1 MTRKRKKGNRLS
13 SLTDDAGAV
22 TLQGAA
28 DVAPYAGTGA
38 FSYDSRG
45 RLTRDMTRGITRITY
60 NHLGLPVTV
69 TLSNGNSALFTYSGE
84 GEKLR
89 ALYTATD
96 MALFGQGATPVA
108 VLVTTRVDYRPG
120 HVYVGGGLAYAQ
132 VPGGYCTVSED
143 TLSAHMTVSDYRGD
157 VRSVIAE
164 DGRVEERNDYYPY
177 GMAFYSP
184 AASVQ
189 PWKHSGKEHESR
201 LGIHWLDFGARRLD
215 FAKGQWTTVD
225 PLCEKTPWQSP
236 YAYCGADP
244 VNYIDLHGDSISF
257 WGLLEYDRIIGAN
270 STEMIVKDLNA
281 LTGLNLYVDNN
292 MLKYQKDNN
301 GNPTINTNIS
311 SDGSASKMGS
321 ETARSLLISGIDN
334 EQTVEVNS
342 GKITGVPPGTNI
354 IGVNG
359 NQISKFLD
367 GTHGMDNRTLGW
379 GMVFMH
385 EFMHTT
391 VGGELKDCNLPW
403 QTGPVVDTMNIIRSE
418 LNIKGGN
425 YGLRMQYNAMNL
437 HSKNYLPFD
446 KVSAALLRSGFVPFT
461 KYISF

>member
-120 HVYVGGGLAYAQ
+120 RVYVGGGLAYAQ
-132 VPGGYCTVSED
+132 VPGGYCTVSAD

-244 VNYIDLHGDSISF
+244 VNKIDPDGKQVKPDSLAFQIILNTLSHEEQKYVILYNNGYIDS
-257 WGLLEYDRIIGAN
+257 DRLSQCKSQSN
-270 STEMIVKDLNA
+270 
-281 LTGLNLYVDNN
+281 
-292 MLKYQKDNN
+292 
-301 GNPTINTNIS
+301 
-311 SDGSASKMGS
+311 
-321 ETARSLLISGIDN
+321 
-334 EQTVEVNS
+334 
-342 GKITGVPPGTNI
+342 
-354 IGVNG
+354 
-359 NQISKFLD
+359 
-367 GTHGMDNRTLGW
+367 
-379 GMVFMH
+379 
-385 EFMHTT
+385 
-391 VGGELKDCNLPW
+391 
-403 QTGPVVDTMNIIRSE
+403 
-418 LNIKGGN
+418 
-425 YGLRMQYNAMNL
+425 
-437 HSKNYLPFD
+437 NYL
-446 KVSAALLRSGFVPFT
+446 ALWTLVDSPIQIDVTTLSKT
-461 KYISF
+461 KYIENGTEKVESFEPVVLLDDFRDYGFSSSTGNTTGESGNLGVTYMPTKGGKGKGAINANSIHININPSLSLVGAAETFSHEGYGHALIYIRTNGDRNKAKHHIRPGWIETNQLLIDYSIRARKETIMNLKR

>member
-1 MTRKRKKGNRLS
+1 
-13 SLTDDAGAV
+13 
-22 TLQGAA
+22 
-28 DVAPYAGTGA
+28 
-38 FSYDSRG
+38 
-45 RLTRDMTRGITRITY
+45 MTRGITRITY

-120 HVYVGGGLAYAQ
+120 RVYVGGGLAYAQ
-132 VPGGYCTVSED
+132 VPGGYCTVSAD

-184 AASVQ
+184 VASVQ

-244 VNYIDLHGDSISF
+244 VNKIDPDGRDDYFNEKGEFVWRTETGSNVFVMCGNQYRNITEVDFSDNYSVIENIGRHYLAKADKNDFILIACTSDDSNPAGGIFSNNEGTKNYNIYLTDGYVNKALGDCYNFECVTFHESTHRYDCSTHGNTIGEVYAIILTAQKCPSWQYASDEYIISQASYA
-257 WGLLEYDRIIGAN
+257 EV
-270 STEMIVKDLNA
+270 S
-281 LTGLNLYVDNN
+281 
-292 MLKYQKDNN
+292 
-301 GNPTINTNIS
+301 INTYAKNNRIP
-311 SDGSASKMGS
+311 DEIVQKLNHTFTGYAS
-321 ETARSLLISGIDN
+321 
-334 EQTVEVNS
+334 
-342 GKITGVPPGTNI
+342 
-354 IGVNG
+354 
-359 NQISKFLD
+359 F
-367 GTHGMDNRTLGW
+367 
-379 GMVFMH
+379 
-385 EFMHTT
+385 
-391 VGGELKDCNLPW
+391 
-403 QTGPVVDTMNIIRSE
+403 E
-418 LNIKGGN
+418 LNNNNFITKTNLLKGCTILG
-425 YGLRMQYNAMNL
+425 
-437 HSKNYLPFD
+437 KNRL
-446 KVSAALLRSGFVPFT
+446 KQ
-461 KYISF
+461 